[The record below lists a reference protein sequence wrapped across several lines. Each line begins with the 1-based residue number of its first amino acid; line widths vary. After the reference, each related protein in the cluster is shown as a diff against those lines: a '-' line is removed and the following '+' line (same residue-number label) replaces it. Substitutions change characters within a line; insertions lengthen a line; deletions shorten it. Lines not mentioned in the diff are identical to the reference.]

1 MFTAEPGDFRRAGKG
16 RLAPGLTVPSAGPP
30 AWRLA
35 RRPFGGN
42 LAPPLIDGVTLAE
55 QGGALVAGKVLPG
68 VEAFFGY
75 RRQQRPAG
83 DDRFGKFAA
92 QAAPAGFLLG
102 ELVDDDERDV
112 FGDGA
117 RDR

>member
-1 MFTAEPGDFRRAGKG
+1 MPRGSTAAQVKADLPRGSRSRLRDRLHGGSRAGPSKG
-16 RLAPGLTVPSAGPP
+16 D
-30 AWRLA
+30 
-35 RRPFGGN
+35 

-112 FGDGA
+112 VDGA